1 MATVHSKTRL
11 ISVMATV
18 LWVGFMFYV
27 TGAITKLPEVSNL
40 GFDAVEPMAHYGT
53 HLVLA
58 AMIYV
63 IARPRTSKQALRIRA
78 LGIAIGGT
86 VAIGLGLEGLQL
98 FLPGR
103 SVEVSDVL
111 FGAFGA
117 TIGACAAFL
126 REQLGARRGFFLA
139 ATASVVVM
147 AIAFGFH
154 GEFQTA
160 LRQISYPK
168 GH

>member
-1 MATVHSKTRL
+1 MVTVHSKTRF
-11 ISVMATV
+11 IPVMATV

-27 TGAITKLPEVSNL
+27 TGAVPKLPEVSNL
-40 GFDAVEPMAHYGT
+40 GYDAVESMAHYGT
-53 HLVLA
+53 HLVLS

-63 IARPRTSKQALRIRA
+63 IARPRTSKRALRISA

-86 VAIGLGLEGLQL
+86 VAIGLSLEGLQL

-117 TIGACAAFL
+117 TIGAWAAFL
-126 REQLGARRGFFLA
+126 REELDAKRGFFLA

-147 AIAFGFH
+147 AIALGFQE
-154 GEFQTA
+154 GV
-160 LRQISYPK
+160 
-168 GH
+168 

>member
-1 MATVHSKTRL
+1 MHRMATVHSKTRF
-11 ISVMATV
+11 IPVMATI

-27 TGAITKLPEVSNL
+27 TGAIPKLPEVSNL
-40 GFDAVEPMAHYGT
+40 GYDAVESMAHYGT

-63 IARPRTSKQALRIRA
+63 IASPRTSKQAPRIRA
-78 LGIAIGGT
+78 LGLAIGGT

-98 FLPGR
+98 VLPGR

-117 TIGACAAFL
+117 TIGAWAAFL
-126 REQLGARRGFFLA
+126 REELKVKRGAFLA

-147 AIAFGFH
+147 AIALGFQ
-154 GEFQTA
+154 EA
-160 LRQISYPK
+160 V
-168 GH
+168 

>member
-1 MATVHSKTRL
+1 
-11 ISVMATV
+11 
-18 LWVGFMFYV
+18 MFYV
-27 TGAITKLPEVSNL
+27 TGAIPKLPDVSNL
-40 GFDAVEPMAHYGT
+40 AYDAVESMAHCGM

-63 IARPRTSKQALRIRA
+63 IASSRASKQALRIRT

-103 SVEVSDVL
+103 SVEASDVL

-117 TIGACAAFL
+117 TIGAWAAL
-126 REQLGARRGFFLA
+126 SARA
-139 ATASVVVM
+139 A
-147 AIAFGFH
+147 
-154 GEFQTA
+154 
-160 LRQISYPK
+160 
-168 GH
+168 